1 MVVAVCLVSESM
13 LKATNIKFSNHYF
26 SIFLQKSVLLSQL
39 IQPLTRPQLAIQWK
53 PQRET
58 GALPV
63 CPTSQITIRF
73 WLAISRGAVSAH
85 RPTYMD
91 VKAADMSFFRN

>member
-1 MVVAVCLVSESM
+1 M
-13 LKATNIKFSNHYF
+13 LKAANIKFSNQLF
-26 SIFLQKSVLLSQL
+26 SIFPQKSVLFSQTIL
-39 IQPLTRPQLAIQWK
+39 TRLQTLTRPQLAIQLK
-53 PQRET
+53 PQHET
-58 GALPV
+58 GALKV

-91 VKAADMSFFRN
+91 VKAAEM

>member
-1 MVVAVCLVSESM
+1 MVKAVCLVSESM
-13 LKATNIKFSNHYF
+13 LKATNIKFSYNL
-26 SIFLQKSVLLSQL
+26 IFYVFQKSVMFSQSIL
-39 IQPLTRPQLAIQWK
+39 TLTRPQLAIQWK

-73 WLAISRGAVSAH
+73 WLAISRAAVSAH

-91 VKAADMSFFRN
+91 VKAAEM